1 MPETDSPARR
11 DPRADAALD
20 PSAAPPPDWKSRRPP
35 TLSALRR
42 AVSGDPPPEEGVP
55 ATVRGWLAGRRSS
68 GKLLFLRFRDGS
80 GASQVVVAGASVPG
94 EDFAAA
100 KQAPLE
106 SAVEVEGR
114 AFAEPRAPG
123 GMELRA
129 DRFRVLYA
137 AEPSYPITPKEH
149 GASFL
154 LDNRHLWL
162 RSGKQHALLRVRDEV
177 LFAFREYLRE
187 QGFVNADT
195 PIFTPNACEGT
206 TTLFETRY
214 FDQRAYLSQSGQLYN
229 EAVAMSAGRTYCL
242 GPTFRAEKSKTRRH
256 LIEFW
261 MLEPEVMFADLDQIV
276 DLAEG
281 LICHAVARVLE
292 NRRPELDTL
301 ERDAAALAAVRP
313 PFPRITYDEAADL
326 LAEKTDFTRGDD
338 FGAPDETAL
347 TEGRDRPLVVTRFP
361 TAIKAFYMQPA
372 PERADRVLGM
382 DILAPE
388 GYGEIVGGGQRI
400 HEPGLLEERIRE
412 HDLPEEA
419 FSWYAD
425 LRRYGCPPHSGFG
438 LGIERFVS
446 WVAGISHLR
455 EAIPFPR
462 TLYRL
467 AP

>member
-1 MPETDSPARR
+1 MRNSWAPVPPADSAPDPPA
-11 DPRADAALD
+11 
-20 PSAAPPPDWKSRRPP
+20 AAPPPDWKSRRPP

-42 AVSGDPPPEEGVP
+42 AVSGDSAPEDGAP
-55 ATVRGWLAGRRSS
+55 AAVRGWLAGRRSS

-80 GASQVVVAGASVPG
+80 GAAQVVVAKAAVP
-94 EDFAAA
+94 EDDFDAA

-154 LDNRHLWL
+154 LDHRHLWL

-229 EAVAMSAGRTYCL
+229 EAVAMSVGRTYCL

-261 MLEPEVMFADLDQIV
+261 MLEPEVMFADLDEIV
-276 DLAEG
+276 ALAEG

-301 ERDAAALAAVRP
+301 ERDAAALETVRP
-313 PFPRITYDEAADL
+313 PFPRMTYDEAADL
-326 LAEKTDFTRGDD
+326 LAGKTGFTRGDD

-372 PERADRVLGM
+372 PERPDRVLGM

-400 HEPGLLEERIRE
+400 HEPELLRERIRE

>member
-1 MPETDSPARR
+1 MPETDSAPDAPA
-11 DPRADAALD
+11 AA
-20 PSAAPPPDWKSRRPP
+20 PPDWKSRRPP

-42 AVSGDPPPEEGVP
+42 AVSGGPAPEEGVA

-80 GASQVVVAGASVPG
+80 GAAQVVVAGASVP
-94 EDFAAA
+94 EDDFAAA

-177 LFAFREYLRE
+177 LFAFREYLRD

-229 EAVAMSAGRTYCL
+229 EAVAMSVGRTYCL

-301 ERDAAALAAVRP
+301 ERDAAALETVRP

-326 LAEKTDFTRGDD
+326 LAGKTDFTRGDD

-372 PERADRVLGM
+372 PERPDRVLGM

-400 HEPGLLEERIRE
+400 HEPELLRERIRE